1 MENIYS
7 NLYPNYPNNY
17 RYNSN
22 LIHSNSQPLL
32 NINNHGKKSYL
43 NLSGKEIISN
53 SHLPYKY
60 NGSSH
65 NLNTINI
72 NPYKKNNNNIAF
84 KLKRDNLLAHKQL
97 NDIKD
102 DYNNM
107 KLFLN
112 DKMDQIEMQ
121 QRNQIENLKNF
132 FEERDIR
139 ENQYKELKYKER
151 QRQKLLN
158 GIKEQVQKEVQHQ
171 REMDEIRFRKQVD
184 EIEKRR
190 ADIMIERSKLF
201 EEFQEYNKLHRD
213 NINRRNKDKEDKI
226 RQLKENILKYNN
238 NIYNSQRY
246 PIRYPRPIIIPPS
259 IYVDM
264 HPPNKNQ
271 QNELFKLFLL
281 RDIMESDKKPP
292 LSPPPPI
299 RFIPPRPPRYPLY
312 RPPRIPKYYPPPNNQ
327 VQQRI
332 VPQTIQIPQPIII
345 QSPQVMPQQA
355 PNIIVNPG
363 SFEQSGKVASP
374 KVSKKSEGHQVSENF
389 ILQNTKNNLSQKLSL
404 KQTKTNSKREETKQN
419 KKTKENKLKS
429 SNKKSNDEEKKKNEN
444 EEEEGEEN
452 EDEEEEGEE
461 NEDEEEGE
469 DEENEDEED
478 EEDEDEDEDISSSRE
493 FVIRL
498 YDPDDKNFSQI
509 IRPVKNQ

>member
-7 NLYPNYPNNY
+7 NNY
-17 RYNSN
+17 RYYPN

-32 NINNHGKKSYL
+32 NINNKGKKSYL
-43 NLSGKEIISN
+43 NLSGQEIISN
-53 SHLPYKY
+53 SHMPFNY

-72 NPYKKNNNNIAF
+72 NPYNNNKIAL

-112 DKMDQIEMQ
+112 DKMSQIEMQ

-132 FEERDIR
+132 FEERDMR
-139 ENQYKELKYKER
+139 ENQYNEMKYKER

-158 GIKEQVQKEVQHQ
+158 GIKEKVQNEIQQQ

-213 NINRRNKDKEDKI
+213 NIINRNKAKEYKI
-226 RQLKENILKYNN
+226 KQLRDNYIKNNNNYNYNN
-238 NIYNSQRY
+238 QRY

-264 HPPNKNQ
+264 NSQNKNP

-292 LSPPPPI
+292 IRSPPPI
-299 RFIPPRPPRYPLY
+299 RFIPPRPPRIPVY
-312 RPPRIPKYYPPPNNQ
+312 RPPRFPRYYPPPYNQ
-327 VQQRI
+327 NQQRI
-332 VPQTIQIPQPIII
+332 IPQTISIPQPIII
-345 QSPQVMPQQA
+345 QSPQVMPQSK
-355 PNIIVNPG
+355 PNIIVVTG
-363 SFEQSGKVASP
+363 SP
-374 KVSKKSEGHQVSENF
+374 KDSEKLGKDVNPKISKKSEGQQVSENLF
-389 ILQNTKNNLSQKLSL
+389 LQNTKNNLSQNLSL
-404 KQTKTNSKREETKQN
+404 KKTKTNSKKEESKHN
-419 KKTKENKLKS
+419 KKTEENKLTKGKTKN
-429 SNKKSNDEEKKKNEN
+429 SNKKSNGEEKKKDEN
-444 EEEEGEEN
+444 EEEEKGGEK
-452 EDEEEEGEE
+452 EDEEES
-461 NEDEEEGE
+461 E
-469 DEENEDEED
+469 DEENEEEED
-478 EEDEDEDEDISSSRE
+478 DEDEDEDISSSRE

-498 YDPDDKNFSQI
+498 YDPDDENFNQI
-509 IRPVKNQ
+509 IRPVKNQK

>member
-1 MENIYS
+1 MENIYP
-7 NLYPNYPNNY
+7 NLYPNYSNNY

-32 NINNHGKKSYL
+32 NINDNGKKSYL
-43 NLSGKEIISN
+43 NLSGQEIISN
-53 SHLPYKY
+53 HNFPAKF
-60 NGSSH
+60 NGSSY

-72 NPYKKNNNNIAF
+72 NPYNKNKNKIAL
-84 KLKRDNLLAHKQL
+84 KLKRDNLLAHQQL

-112 DKMDQIEMQ
+112 DKMSQIEMQ

-139 ENQYKELKYKER
+139 ENQYKEIKYKER
-151 QRQKLLN
+151 QRQKLFN
-158 GIKEQVQKEVQHQ
+158 GIKEQIQNEVQQQ

-213 NINRRNKDKEDKI
+213 NIINRNKAKEYKI
-226 RQLKENILKYNN
+226 KQLRDNFIKNKNNNYNYNN
-238 NIYNSQRY
+238 QIY

-264 HPPNKNQ
+264 HYPNKNP

-292 LSPPPPI
+292 LRPPPPI
-299 RFIPPRPPRYPLY
+299 RFIPPKPPRIPVYRPPRYP
-312 RPPRIPKYYPPPNNQ
+312 RYYPPPNNQ
-327 VQQRI
+327 IQQRNI
-332 VPQTIQIPQPIII
+332 PQTISIPQPIII
-345 QSPQVMPQQA
+345 QSPQVIPQPT
-355 PNIIVNPG
+355 PNIIVQTG
-363 SFEQSGKVASP
+363 SPDYSEQLEKIVSP
-374 KVSKKSEGHQVSENF
+374 KVSQKSESQQVSENLF
-389 ILQNTKNNLSQKLSL
+389 LQNTKNNLSHNLSL
-404 KQTKTNSKREETKQN
+404 KKTKTNSKK
-419 KKTKENKLKS
+419 KENKLTKGKTKS
-429 SNKKSNDEEKKKNEN
+429 SNKKTNDEEKEKDGNE
-444 EEEEGEEN
+444 EEEEGEEK
-452 EDEEEEGEE
+452 EDEEES
-461 NEDEEEGE
+461 E
-469 DEENEDEED
+469 DEENEEEED
-478 EEDEDEDEDISSSRE
+478 EEDEDEDISSSRE

-498 YDPDDKNFSQI
+498 YDPGDENFNQI
-509 IRPVKNQ
+509 IYPAKNQK